1 MLKNSSGKLGFKD
14 FSQNCHDFEKKL
26 DFCHAWAM
34 PSGKSWLIAE
44 DFPQKQ
50 ILKKKIAFRN
60 SLIYPDADL
69 GFVSE
74 EYTSK

>member
-1 MLKNSSGKLGFKD
+1 MPGQRLAGK
-14 FSQNCHDFEKKL
+14 
-26 DFCHAWAM
+26 
-34 PSGKSWLIAE
+34 IARLQ
-44 DFPQKQ
+44 DFPTKQ
-50 ILKKKIAFRN
+50 IFKKKIAFRN